1 MQDPTYYVLLA
12 YVQQVDATIDKI
24 LSTLQKI
31 HRFDVINEIKD
42 VVSDLIDGLS
52 QNIDGTVIFASSNAN
67 LFLFRMI
74 ELKMIFVLMQ
84 N

>member
-52 QNIDGTVIFASSNAN
+52 QNIDGTVIFTSSNAN
-67 LFLFRMI
+67 
-74 ELKMIFVLMQ
+74 IFYLE
-84 N
+84 